1 MFRCYR
7 DSKTSKTLLSVRTL
21 WRHSSI
27 FFCAF
32 FLHIINVSMS
42 CQINSC
48 QNIMSDQT
56 CTLRRKCR
64 AWYLLHQIY
73 LQFTLLT
80 GWWPLFFHRWLP
92 LTTNFLHFDEKICMW
107 GLAYFTFS
115 ALVCILLQ
123 GLLYLEEWHH
133 WQNFFCR
140 LILLNWV

>member
-1 MFRCYR
+1 MFRCYG
-7 DSKTSKTLLSVRTL
+7 DSKTSKTLLSIWTL

-32 FLHIINVSMS
+32 FLHIIHVSMS

-107 GLAYFTFS
+107 GLANISPF
-115 ALVCILLQ
+115 L
-123 GLLYLEEWHH
+123 LLYVFYFKAYCTLR
-133 WQNFFCR
+133 NDITGKIFF
-140 LILLNWV
+140 VG